1 MREANPPTHYLR
13 DYLPANFLIDEIDLH
28 VSLHDDH
35 AQVRSELR
43 MRRNPKAQDQQA
55 PLVLDGEQLELIRIE
70 VDGQPLAAEAYQVD
84 DEHLHIHRL
93 PERCTIRIENR
104 IHPHQ
109 NTALEGLYVSQG
121 NFFTQCEAQGF
132 RRITYFLDRPD
143 VLARY
148 TTTIEADRERY
159 PVLLSNGNLQAQG
172 ELAEGRHFVTWH
184 DPFPKPSYLFALVAG
199 DLARVADVFTT
210 ASGRQ
215 VDLHFYVRRG
225 DEPKCAHAIASLK
238 RAMRWDEE
246 QYGREYDLDLFMV
259 VAVSDF
265 NMGAMENKGLN
276 IFNAQYVLA
285 SRETATDSD
294 YEHIEAVVAH
304 EYFHNWTGNRITCRD
319 WFQLSLKEGLTVFR
333 EQQFC
338 ADMHSAAVKR
348 IQDVQ
353 RLRTTQ
359 FPEDAGPLAHP
370 VRPASYIEINNFY
383 TPTVYEKGA
392 EVIRMLHVLLGPAGF
407 RRGMDLYF
415 ARHDGQAVT
424 IDDFV
429 AALADA
435 NGVDLQEFKR
445 WYDQA
450 GTPHVKARREHDP
463 ATRRLRLIL
472 RQHTPPS
479 PGQPD
484 KQPLVI
490 PIRLGLLNTSG
501 EPMPLRLA
509 DDPEAPLERVLQLR
523 EAEQVF
529 EFAEVEA
536 PAIVSLL
543 RGFSAPVHLHH
554 DLSRDERL
562 LLVAHDQDAF
572 NRWDAAQ
579 QLMAEMI
586 LEAAHKNGTIE
597 PDPALIKALS
607 DILADAHDDPAWAAE
622 VLEVPAYDYLA
633 GLMEPV
639 VPDALDQARENFR
652 RMLGQALEPEFKRC
666 YEALKEVDVAGARRL
681 KNRCLAYLCAT
692 EETPQHYADCC
703 RLQYLQADNMTDAL
717 AALACLSRWRW
728 TQTDAALADFYQ
740 RWRTEDLV
748 VNKWFSL
755 QAAAQR
761 DDVLA
766 QVRTLLGH
774 PAFDIRNPNRVRA
787 LIGAF
792 CRGNPR
798 HFHAVDGSGYAFLLE
813 QIKILA
819 PLNPQV
825 AARLIGSLTGYRRY
839 AQPWQDTMHVVLNK
853 IIQIKDLPKD
863 IFEVVEK
870 SLQT

>member
-1 MREANPPTHYLR
+1 MREASPSTHYLQ
-13 DYLPANFLIDEIDLH
+13 DYRPSDFLIDEIKLH
-28 VSLHDDH
+28 VSLYDDH
-35 AQVRSELR
+35 ALVRSELR
-43 MRRNPKAQDQQA
+43 LRRNPQVQDDQA

-70 VDGQPLAAEAYQVD
+70 VDGQTLADHAYQVD
-84 DEHLHIHRL
+84 DEHLRIYTL
-93 PERCTIRIENR
+93 PEHCTIRIENR
-104 IHPHQ
+104 IHPHL

-121 NFFTQCEAQGF
+121 NVFTQCEPQGF

-148 TTTIEADRERY
+148 TTTIEAERERY
-159 PVLLSNGNLQAQG
+159 PVLLSNGNREAQG
-172 ELAEGRHFVTWH
+172 ALADGRHFVTWH

-199 DLARVADVFTT
+199 DLAQVPDVFTT
-210 ASGRQ
+210 ASGRR
-215 VDLHFYVRRG
+215 VDLHFYVCSG
-225 DEPKCAHAIASLK
+225 DEAKCTHAIASLK

-276 IFNAQYVLA
+276 LFNSQYVLA

-304 EYFHNWTGNRITCRD
+304 EYFHNWTGNRITCRN

-415 ARHDGQAVT
+415 TRHDGQAVT

-435 NGVDLQEFKR
+435 NELDLQEFKR
-445 WYDQA
+445 WYDQS
-450 GTPHVKARREHDP
+450 GTPHIEARREYDP
-463 ATRRLRLIL
+463 ATRCLRLIL
-472 RQHTPPS
+472 RQHTAPTR
-479 PGQPD
+479 GQPD

-490 PIRLGLLNTSG
+490 PVRMGLLNAAG
-501 EPMPLRLA
+501 ERLPMRVA
-509 DDPEAPLERVLQLR
+509 DTDDVLLERVLQLR

-529 EFAEVEA
+529 EFQDVEA
-536 PAIVSLL
+536 PAIASLL

-579 QLMAEMI
+579 QLMAEVI
-586 LEAAHKNGTIE
+586 LQAVRGQGTIE
-597 PDPALIKALS
+597 PDPALIDALAA
-607 DILADAHDDPAWAAE
+607 ILTDAHDDPAWAAE
-622 VLEVPAYDYLA
+622 VLEVPAYDYLV

-639 VPDALDQARENFR
+639 VPDALEQARMRFQ
-652 RMLGQALEPEFKRC
+652 RMLGQALEPEFKRS
-666 YEALKEVDVAGARRL
+666 YEALKAVDEAGARRL

-703 RLQYLQADNMTDAL
+703 HLQYLRADNMTDAL
-717 AALACLSRWRW
+717 AALSCLSRWRW

-740 RWRTEDLV
+740 RWQTEDLV

-755 QAAAQR
+755 QATAQR
-761 DDVLA
+761 DDVLC
-766 QVRTLLGH
+766 QVRSLLGH
-774 PAFDIRNPNRVRA
+774 PAFNIRNPNRARA

-798 HFHAVDGSGYAFLLE
+798 YFHAADGSGYAFLFE
-813 QIKILA
+813 QIEVLA
-819 PLNPQV
+819 ALNPQV
-825 AARLIGSLTGYRRY
+825 AARLAGSLTGYRRY
-839 AQPWQDTMHVVLNK
+839 AQPWHDAMRGTLNK
-853 IIQIKDLPKD
+853 ILQIKELPKD
-863 IFEVVEK
+863 VYEVVEK
-870 SLQT
+870 SMQD